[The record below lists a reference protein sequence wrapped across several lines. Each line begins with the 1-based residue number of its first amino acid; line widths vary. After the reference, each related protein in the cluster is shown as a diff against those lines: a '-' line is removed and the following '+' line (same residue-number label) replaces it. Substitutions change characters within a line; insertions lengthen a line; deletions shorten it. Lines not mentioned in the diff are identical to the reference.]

1 MSFTISVDMAG
12 IDQMLD
18 DLGDKAEEA
27 ARPAAQAA
35 AQVFYDE
42 VRRNVDRLGQ
52 KSGNLKRSIY
62 QAFSDSN
69 SRPGRAT
76 YHVSWNEKK
85 APHGHLLE
93 YGYLQRYAIGIS
105 KGGKWFTFIRPE
117 HKGKPKPKRKAPQSV
132 KDAYYVP
139 RKGGPKQIQARPF
152 VRPAMAKS
160 EAAIE
165 AAKAVL
171 FKHMGL

>member
-1 MSFTISVDMAG
+1 MSFSMNVDLSSL
-12 IDQMLD
+12 DQMLD
-18 DLGDKAEEA
+18 DLGDKAEAA
-27 ARPAAQAA
+27 ARPASQAA

-42 VRRNVDRLGQ
+42 VKRNVERLGH

-62 QAFSDSN
+62 QAFSANN
-69 SRPGRAT
+69 SRPGLAT
-76 YHVSWNEKK
+76 YHVSWNAKI

-93 YGYLQRYAIGIS
+93 YGHLQRYAIGIG

-117 HKGKPKPKRKAPQSV
+117 AKGKPKPKRNALQSV

-139 RKGGPKQIQARPF
+139 RKGGPKQIPARPF
-152 VRPAMAKS
+152 VRPALAKS

-171 FKHMGL
+171 FQHMGL

>member
-1 MSFTISVDMAG
+1 MSFTIKVDMLG

-18 DLGDKAEEA
+18 QLGDKAEEA

-42 VRRNVDRLGQ
+42 VQRNVSRLGS

-62 QAFSDSN
+62 QAF
-69 SRPGRAT
+69 
-76 YHVSWNEKK
+76 
-85 APHGHLLE
+85 
-93 YGYLQRYAIGIS
+93 
-105 KGGKWFTFIRPE
+105 TFVRPE
-117 HKGKPKPKRKAPQSV
+117 AKGKPKPKRKASQAV

-139 RKGGPKQIQARPF
+139 RKGGPKQIPARPF
-152 VRPAMAKS
+152 VRPALAKS
-160 EAAIE
+160 EASIE

-171 FKHMGL
+171 LKHMGL